1 MNYYIFRMANAFLFY
16 AKLNFKLVLGP
27 GLGARL
33 ANYVHTV
40 AVVKI
45 TITTYFSNV
54 YNEENG
60 SCTTICLS
68 LPYCIRLEPKL
79 GVRKIVLR
87 SIDHTS

>member
-1 MNYYIFRMANAFLFY
+1 MFML
-16 AKLNFKLVLGP
+16 LLP
-27 GLGARL
+27 
-33 ANYVHTV
+33 
-40 AVVKI
+40 VVKI

-68 LPYCIRLEPKL
+68 LSYCIRLEPKL